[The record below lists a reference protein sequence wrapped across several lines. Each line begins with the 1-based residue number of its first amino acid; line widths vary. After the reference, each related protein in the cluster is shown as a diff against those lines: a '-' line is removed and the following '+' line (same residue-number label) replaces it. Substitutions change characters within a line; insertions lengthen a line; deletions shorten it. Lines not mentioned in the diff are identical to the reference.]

1 MRLINFKSVRTR
13 IFFAFG
19 SILLLLCV
27 LLVVNF
33 KQLSVVQ
40 EKTEE
45 FTYTNLQI
53 LLYGEKMAFRLTQ
66 GESSLRAYLLT
77 GEQQYKEKFESIY
90 EQHENL
96 RQEAADFGVSEAAVK
111 LMENSASWFEVMQN
125 EVLSAYNAGD
135 REGALT
141 KMLATEDD
149 LQEYLSGYEQSIRMR
164 EGLMQEDGQNV
175 ISLVKS
181 TLLIGVVIVL
191 VIMTFSIIIGIS
203 TSHAI
208 INPLRKVMER
218 LTEIKNGQLDQEP
231 IVATSKD
238 EFATL
243 IESTNSMNSQ
253 LREIIVNVTDVSNAT
268 EKQSNMLAETS
279 IYVSEGTEQIASTMQ
294 EIAAG
299 AESQAG
305 HATHLSEEMGTFAHA
320 IEGMADR
327 SSNVTTN
334 ANEILMMSKNGYS
347 LMTSSTEQM
356 KKIDGIMEG
365 AVNRVRQLEKQSSEI
380 SQLVEVIKQ
389 IAAQTN
395 LLALNAAIEAARA
408 GEHGKGFVV
417 VANEVRNLAEQVN
430 NSVDEITSIVSGV
443 QHETVDV
450 VRALEVGYKEVEQG
464 TVQIQDT
471 QKTFGVIQTNLEK
484 ITEDIQV
491 VMKSIQEI
499 SQTSMSMNLKVQEIA
514 TISEG
519 SAAGVEETSAAT
531 QEVTTSMDSVS
542 SSAQDLQGL
551 SSRLT
556 QVIRQFK
563 L

>member
-1 MRLINFKSVRTR
+1 MRLLNFKSVKTR

-19 SILLLLCV
+19 SILLLLFV

-77 GEQQYKEKFESIY
+77 GEQQYKEKFETIY

-181 TLLIGVVIVL
+181 TLLIGVVIVI
-191 VIMTFSIIIGIS
+191 VIMIFSIIIGIS

-231 IVATSKD
+231 ICC
-238 EFATL
+238 
-243 IESTNSMNSQ
+243 N
-253 LREIIVNVTDVSNAT
+253 
-268 EKQSNMLAETS
+268 
-279 IYVSEGTEQIASTMQ
+279 
-294 EIAAG
+294 
-299 AESQAG
+299 
-305 HATHLSEEMGTFAHA
+305 
-320 IEGMADR
+320 
-327 SSNVTTN
+327 
-334 ANEILMMSKNGYS
+334 
-347 LMTSSTEQM
+347 
-356 KKIDGIMEG
+356 
-365 AVNRVRQLEKQSSEI
+365 
-380 SQLVEVIKQ
+380 IK
-389 IAAQTN
+389 
-395 LLALNAAIEAARA
+395 R
-408 GEHGKGFVV
+408 
-417 VANEVRNLAEQVN
+417 
-430 NSVDEITSIVSGV
+430 
-443 QHETVDV
+443 
-450 VRALEVGYKEVEQG
+450 
-464 TVQIQDT
+464 
-471 QKTFGVIQTNLEK
+471 
-484 ITEDIQV
+484 
-491 VMKSIQEI
+491 
-499 SQTSMSMNLKVQEIA
+499 
-514 TISEG
+514 
-519 SAAGVEETSAAT
+519 
-531 QEVTTSMDSVS
+531 
-542 SSAQDLQGL
+542 
-551 SSRLT
+551 
-556 QVIRQFK
+556 
-563 L
+563 